1 MFYRVIIVIGILFG
15 AAVGSAQHS
24 VVQSL
29 SLTDGPYR
37 AQVTASGLT
46 SNVICTLP
54 TSGGTIMTSGTVWAL
69 GGQSLLPGSG
79 TLGSTDAA
87 SVQVIT
93 AGTPR
98 LHINGAAGADQGWVG
113 IGTTTPTSPLHV
125 ASTLNPTV
133 AGFHPGLNVA
143 TTLDATSTPPAGA
156 VIGGTVSILQIP
168 AGTNDLSSSDIIFG
182 GGGAVFSSNTNA
194 TNPPGNIVGTVGNVT
209 VTPGGAGMASLPLI
223 TALFG
228 TIDIGDDANVT
239 NAAGVFANIS
249 IASNATVTNTTGL
262 RVQAPSLGAGS
273 SVGTNTALYIA
284 NQDGITGVTTSRAL
298 HYDGPGSSDVVI
310 TANGRVG
317 VGTDAPD
324 VSVDIDGGLVVRP
337 PAVIDIEAA
346 GSATVTVGNRSF
358 LIIGNPNMGVADVF
372 PNNAPITLSDGV
384 RDGHVLII
392 RSNGAQNIQF
402 QDAAASLE
410 LGAANRNL
418 GTNDTLT
425 LIWYA
430 GVWYETSFVNN

>member
-1 MFYRVIIVIGILFG
+1 MFHRLIVVVGILFCTVV
-15 AAVGSAQHS
+15 ASAQHS

-29 SLTDGPYR
+29 SLTNSQYR
-37 AQVTASGLT
+37 AQLTASGLT
-46 SNVICTLP
+46 SNVTFTFP
-54 TSGGTIMTSGTVWAL
+54 ATGGTILTSGSVWAL
-69 GGQSLLPGSG
+69 GGQSLLPGGGS
-79 TLGSTDAA
+79 LGSTDDAN
-87 SVQVIT
+87 VQIMTSGV
-93 AGTPR
+93 PR
-98 LHINGAAGADQGWVG
+98 LHINGIAGVDQGWVG
-113 IGTTTPTSPLHV
+113 IGTASPTSPLHV
-125 ASTLNPTV
+125 AGSLNPTV
-133 AGFHPGLNVA
+133 AGFHAGLNVA
-143 TTLDATSTPPAGA
+143 TTLDAASTPPTGA

-168 AGTNDLSSSDIIFG
+168 AGTNVLSAANTIFG
-182 GGGAVFSSNTNA
+182 AGGAVFSSYASTS
-194 TNPPGNIVGTVGNVT
+194 PPVNLVGTVGNVT
-209 VTPGGAGMASLPLI
+209 ITPSAPGMTALPLI
-223 TALFG
+223 SALFG
-228 TIDIGDDANVT
+228 TIDVQND
-239 NAAGVFANIS
+239 
-249 IASNATVTNTTGL
+249 ATVTDANAVLANTSVGTNSTVATTVGLKVLQTSVGTG
-262 RVQAPSLGAGS
+262 ST
-273 SVGTNTALYIA
+273 VGTNTAVYIA

-310 TANGRVG
+310 TAAGRVG
-317 VGTDAPD
+317 IGTDAPD

-392 RSNGAQNIQF
+392 RSNGAQSIQF

>member
-15 AAVGSAQHS
+15 AVVGSAQHS

-37 AQVTASGLT
+37 AQLTVAGLT
-46 SNVICTLP
+46 SNVACTLP
-54 TSGGTIMTSGTVWAL
+54 TTGGTIMTSGTVWAL
-69 GGQSLLPGSG
+69 GGQSLLSGGG

-113 IGTTTPTSPLHV
+113 VGTTTPSSPLHV
-125 ASTLNPTV
+125 ASTIGPTTS
-133 AGFHPGLNVA
+133 GFHSGLNVA
-143 TTLDATSTPPAGA
+143 TTLDAASTPPAGA
-156 VIGGTVSILQIP
+156 EIGGTVSILQIP
-168 AGTNDLSSSDIIFG
+168 AGTNVLSAANTIFG
-182 GGGAVFSSNTNA
+182 AGGAVFSSYASTS
-194 TNPPGNIVGTVGNVT
+194 PPVNLVGTVGNVT
-209 VTPGGAGMASLPLI
+209 ITPSAPGMTALPLI
-223 TALFG
+223 SALFG
-228 TIDIGDDANVT
+228 TIDVQND
-239 NAAGVFANIS
+239 
-249 IASNATVTNTTGL
+249 ATVTDANAVLANTSVGTNSTVATTVGLKVLQTSVGTG
-262 RVQAPSLGAGS
+262 ST
-273 SVGTNTALYIA
+273 VGTNTAVYIA
-284 NQDGITGVTTSRAL
+284 NQDGITGVATSRAL

-372 PNNAPITLSDGV
+372 PNNAPITLSNGV